1 MFNIDFYTLVGY
13 YLQNNNFFLNIN
25 DNNLDE
31 IYNNL
36 ELYIDPCP
44 DMVRWGGI

>member
-1 MFNIDFYTLVGY
+1 MFNIDFCTLVEY

-36 ELYIDPCP
+36 ELYIDP
-44 DMVRWGGI
+44 MSENGTGGGI